1 METAYIGVGSNL
13 GDREENCLGAVD
25 RMVRMPACR
34 VRGRADLFQTEPVG
48 VRDQDWFVN
57 TVVRLDTALE
67 PKTLLEGLL
76 RIETDM
82 GRVRRKRWDARTIDL
97 DILLFGE
104 RTIDDPDLRVPHP
117 LLHQRRFVLVPLV
130 QLAPELRHPVLG
142 VSMRELLARL
152 PEKGQAVTVYKTG

>member
-34 VRGRADLFQTEPVG
+34 VTGRADLFQTEPVG

-57 TVVRLDTALE
+57 TVVRLDTALDA
-67 PKTLLEGLL
+67 KTLLKGLL

-104 RTIDDPDLRVPHP
+104 RTIDEPDLRVPHP
-117 LLHQRRFVLVPLV
+117 LLHERRFVLVPLV

-142 VSMRELLARL
+142 ASMRELLARL